1 MIQNDKINDEPI
13 PEEESIPHKESIPA
27 EESIPFENDSFCKR
41 NRFLQK
47 VPKMAKESES
57 RFFWNRNRHS
67 TIGNPNLDSRRGTH

>member
-1 MIQNDKINDEPI
+1 MIQDDKINDEPI

-27 EESIPFENDSFCKR
+27 EESIPLENNSFCKR

-47 VPKMAKESES
+47 VPKMAKESEL

-67 TIGNPNLDSRRGTH
+67 TITD